1 MATTVTQNGQITL
14 PKAVRDHL
22 GLTPGSQVDFRQTA
36 DGSVVLLRADNA
48 SQIDRFEKLRGH
60 AGAGPNTDTVMA
72 LTRGEP

>member
-1 MATTVTQNGQITL
+1 MATTVKQNGQITL

-36 DGSVVLLRADNA
+36 DGSVILLRKDHA

-60 AGAGPNTDTVMA
+60 AGEGQNTDDIIA
-72 LTRGEP
+72 STRGEL

>member
-36 DGSVVLLRADNA
+36 DGSVVLLRADHA

-60 AGAGPNTDTVMA
+60 AGAGQNTDAIMA
-72 LTRGEP
+72 STRGEP

>member
-22 GLTPGSQVDFRQTA
+22 GLTPGSQVDFRQA
-36 DGSVVLLRADNA
+36 DDGSVILVRVDPA
-48 SQIDRFEKLRGH
+48 SLTDRFEKLRGH
-60 AGAGPNTDTVMA
+60 TGPGPNTDAVLA